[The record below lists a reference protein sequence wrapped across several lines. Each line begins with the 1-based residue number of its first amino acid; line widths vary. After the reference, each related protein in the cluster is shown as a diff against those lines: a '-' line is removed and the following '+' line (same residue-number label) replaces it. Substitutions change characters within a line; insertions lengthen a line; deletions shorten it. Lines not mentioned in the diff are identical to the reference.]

1 MLLLSFLPFSP
12 LPHSHSIFLSIFLS
26 LPLHFHS
33 IFLLSLLLLL
43 LRTNG
48 CCPYFE
54 QIRFLTEVPCSV
66 IVLICISLFSKRK
79 RRRKKEKKYSG
90 KKLACRYSFTVLW
103 RENPRNKNVSSHALA
118 CTHIHAVYVAVCVR
132 QKEWEILSHTACG
145 PVVCFAEIN
154 LSKSTVSPC
163 MKAFLISFCF
173 PSHIRKTWSS
183 TGSS

>member
-1 MLLLSFLPFSP
+1 MSTLINSLHFLYLIRGRIRYSLSVYELRFMFPSLWKYFIWLVFGKEDKGEEIRHMTLDLFLVIITNVISIVLPFSP
-12 LPHSHSIFLSIFLS
+12 LPHSHSIFLSLFLS

-79 RRRKKEKKYSG
+79 RRRKKEKKILR
-90 KKLACRYSFTVLW
+90 KKTCLQ
-103 RENPRNKNVSSHALA
+103 
-118 CTHIHAVYVAVCVR
+118 I
-132 QKEWEILSHTACG
+132 
-145 PVVCFAEIN
+145 
-154 LSKSTVSPC
+154 
-163 MKAFLISFCF
+163 
-173 PSHIRKTWSS
+173 
-183 TGSS
+183 

>member
-1 MLLLSFLPFSP
+1 MTLDLFLVIITNVISIVLPFSP
-12 LPHSHSIFLSIFLS
+12 LPHSHSIFLSLFLS

-79 RRRKKEKKYSG
+79 RRRKKEKKILR
-90 KKLACRYSFTVLW
+90 KKNLPADIVLPFCEEKTLGIRMCHPTRW
-103 RENPRNKNVSSHALA
+103 HA
-118 CTHIHAVYVAVCVR
+118 
-132 QKEWEILSHTACG
+132 HT
-145 PVVCFAEIN
+145 
-154 LSKSTVSPC
+154 STRFMSQSV
-163 MKAFLISFCF
+163 
-173 PSHIRKTWSS
+173 
-183 TGSS
+183 